1 MTIVVK
7 KEMGIDKNIEISRA
21 AKLSSKPNLI
31 NGRISILHYFNIN
44 GSDLICV
51 TGMMD
56 PRVYIKRNP
65 NFLLRTRRKLFII
78 TMNTFL
84 CVKYLI

>member
-31 NGRISILHYFNIN
+31 NGRISILHYFN
-44 GSDLICV
+44 
-51 TGMMD
+51 T
-56 PRVYIKRNP
+56 
-65 NFLLRTRRKLFII
+65 NFGIW
-78 TMNTFL
+78 
-84 CVKYLI
+84 